1 MPKITNENYI
11 KFYTKGM
18 IEILTQEEL
27 ELALKNVN
35 GIYGRHIKEGRA
47 LLICLYYTGARPI
60 EVLQLRAENVYKE
73 GSYIKV
79 DLPTAKRGV
88 PRTISLASR
97 LKLVRELYD
106 FAQRN
111 FRGKL
116 LFYNYRC
123 KNKKTYLVREQLKE
137 YIDVSGKLRYY
148 VMKWFKGIR
157 KGSITPY
164 FLRHNRFSQLANA
177 GLTPQDIQFL
187 KGSKRTDSV
196 QPYLHLSRKKSE
208 ELAKKIK

>member
-1 MPKITNENYI
+1 MPKITNENYR

-27 ELALKNVN
+27 DLALKNIK

-47 LLICLYYTGARPI
+47 LLICLYFTGARPI
-60 EVLQLRAENVYKE
+60 EVLQLRAENIYKE
-73 GSYIKV
+73 GSYIKI

-88 PRTISLASR
+88 PRTISLPSR
-97 LKLVRELYD
+97 LRLVKELYS
-106 FAQRN
+106 FAQSN

-116 LFYNYRC
+116 LFYNYRG
-123 KNKKTYLVREQLKE
+123 KRVKKYYVKGVLKE
-137 YIDVSGKLRYY
+137 YLDISDKLRYY
-148 VMKWFKGIR
+148 VMKWFKDVR